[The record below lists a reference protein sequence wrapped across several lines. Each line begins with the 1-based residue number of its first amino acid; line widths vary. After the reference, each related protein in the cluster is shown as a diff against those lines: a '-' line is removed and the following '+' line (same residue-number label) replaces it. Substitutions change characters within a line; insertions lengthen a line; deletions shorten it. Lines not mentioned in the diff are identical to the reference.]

1 MIYVLIGITL
11 LAAMSPG
18 PDFIVVMKNAL
29 KWKIQGYMTALG
41 VVSAIL
47 IHIAYCVAGIGI
59 IISQSILLFQVIKIF
74 GALYLLYLSYQ
85 LLKSKKDTW
94 AKVVTAKAQEKNYFN
109 AFKEGFITNVM
120 NPKATLFFLSVFTQV
135 ISPETSIFLQS
146 IYGVTMAVTAGIWFI
161 TLTTIINF
169 SFIQKY
175 ISAIQY
181 YLNKIM
187 WAFLAILWV
196 KILFSWK

>member
-29 KWKIQGYMTALG
+29 KGKAQGYMTALG
-41 VVSAIL
+41 VASAIL

-85 LLKSKKDTW
+85 LLKSKKNT
-94 AKVVTAKAQEKNYFN
+94 
-109 AFKEGFITNVM
+109 
-120 NPKATLFFLSVFTQV
+120 
-135 ISPETSIFLQS
+135 
-146 IYGVTMAVTAGIWFI
+146 
-161 TLTTIINF
+161 
-169 SFIQKY
+169 
-175 ISAIQY
+175 
-181 YLNKIM
+181 
-187 WAFLAILWV
+187 
-196 KILFSWK
+196 